1 MRNLA
6 AISLGLI
13 YGFVVAGLAFIIAGG
28 GHGWV
33 SSLIS
38 AVALVLLPLAI
49 VAWVRRRRPL
59 AVAVLAFGG
68 AADIALVLATT
79 REGFEYVERIF
90 ATIPLLV
97 FAWGTLWF
105 FWQIALM
112 IGLLR
117 GKFSSRSKI

>member
-1 MRNLA
+1 MTNA
-6 AISLGLI
+6 AAASLGLI

-38 AVALVLLPLAI
+38 AVGLVLLPFAI
-49 VAWVRRRRPL
+49 VGWVRRRRRL
-59 AVAVLAFGG
+59 VMAVLAFGG
-68 AADIALVLATT
+68 GADIALVVATT

-90 ATIPLLV
+90 ATIPMLV
-97 FAWGTLWF
+97 LVWGALWL

-117 GKFSSRSKI
+117 GTFSSRSNI